1 MLQKIEYIKVKDLV
15 LWTENPRDPI
25 DSSASDLEVVKNAVF
40 DSRSKWNLR
49 SLANEMGSYYDFSE
63 LPIVVY
69 KNDKPVVYDGN
80 RRVVLAKLKLGVV
93 KIDGFDIGSLP
104 NVPVELPCN
113 VCSEEIA
120 LESVYRKHIKSR
132 NSWNALERD
141 IFASKF
147 QHQEKSA
154 FLMFD
159 EGTGGFIS
167 KHPEMNQGF
176 VRNEVLT
183 VAHLKEMGFEF
194 QSGTL
199 KTKHS
204 DEEVDVLL
212 NNLLD
217 KIKSKVISTRGAFRG
232 KPLSVLDIR
241 VQEIISSNKDKELR
255 SYNAT
260 YTEKL
265 SEASSLKES
274 PATMIPKKTRITK
287 SAKISFFGEK
297 LILKPGNVNN
307 LYRDI
312 STLCDVIEDKN
323 NGFSDCAF
331 AIIRMSLRLLC
342 ETAYKDLDY
351 SDFRSYILTFGA
363 KAKKKMDQDTKTL
376 LSNQNVSP
384 DTLTQL
390 LQTGAHN
397 YLSST
402 SVDQAKCISILLGA
416 ILKESHGR
424 SK

>member
-1 MLQKIEYIKVKDLV
+1 MQQKIEYIQVKDLV

-25 DSSASDLEVVKNAVF
+25 DSAASDSDIVKRAVY
-40 DSRSKWNLR
+40 DSRNKWNLK
-49 SLANEMGSYYDFSE
+49 SLASEMGEYYDFSE
-63 LPIVVY
+63 LPIIVY
-69 KNDKPVVYDGN
+69 MDGKPVVYDGN
-80 RRVVLAKLKLGVV
+80 RRVVLAKMKLGIVN
-93 KIDGFDIGSLP
+93 IDGFESDLLP
-104 NVPVELPCN
+104 DVPMELPCN

-120 LESVYRKHIKSR
+120 LKSVYRKHVSSR
-132 NSWNALERD
+132 NSWGALERD
-141 IFASKF
+141 IFSNKF
-147 QHQEKSA
+147 QHQEKSV

-176 VRNEVLT
+176 VRKEVLT
-183 VAHLKEMGFEF
+183 ETHLKEMGFDF
-194 QSGTL
+194 QNGSLRTR
-199 KTKHS
+199 HS
-204 DEEVDVLL
+204 DAEVDVLL

-217 KIKSKVISTRGAFRG
+217 KIKSKEISTRGTFRG
-232 KPLSVLDIR
+232 KPISVLDRR

-255 SYNAT
+255 PYRAPNVVKHNDIPES
-260 YTEKL
+260 EDL
-265 SEASSLKES
+265 SLALT
-274 PATMIPKKTRITK
+274 PRKTRVTK
-287 SAKISFFGEK
+287 STRISFFGDK

-312 STLCDVIEDKN
+312 LALCDLIEDKN
-323 NGFSDCAF
+323 NTFSECAY

-342 ETAYKDLDY
+342 ETAYKELGY
-351 SDFRSYILTFGA
+351 KDFRDYILTYGA
-363 KAKKKMDQDTKTL
+363 KAKKNLDQDIKTL

-384 DTLTQL
+384 ETLTQL

-424 SK
+424 NK

>member
-1 MLQKIEYIKVKDLV
+1 MSQKIEYIRVEDLV

-25 DSSASDLEVVKNAVF
+25 DSSASDLDVIKRAIF
-40 DSRSKWNLR
+40 DSRNKWNLR

-69 KNDKPVVYDGN
+69 KNGKPVVYDGN

-93 KIDGFDIGSLP
+93 EIDGFDADSLP
-104 NVPVELPCN
+104 DVPEDLPCN
-113 VCSEEIA
+113 VCSEDIA
-120 LESVYRKHIKSR
+120 LESVYRKHVNSR
-132 NSWNALERD
+132 NSWGALERD
-141 IFASKF
+141 IFANKF
-147 QHQEKSA
+147 QHQEKST
-154 FLMFD
+154 FLLFD
-159 EGTGGFIS
+159 ENTGGFIS
-167 KHPEMNQGF
+167 QHPEMNQGF
-176 VRNEVLT
+176 VRKEVLT
-183 VAHLKEMGFEF
+183 ESHLREMGFEF
-194 QSGTL
+194 DDGTL
-199 KTKHS
+199 RTRHS
-204 DEEVDVLL
+204 DDEVEVLL

-217 KIKSKVISTRGAFRG
+217 KIKSKEISTRGVFRG
-232 KPLSVLDIR
+232 KPISVLDRR

-255 SYNAT
+255 PYSVPTAT
-260 YTEKL
+260 RRCESSVPKDQPA
-265 SEASSLKES
+265 ASV
-274 PATMIPKKTRITK
+274 PKKTRIIK
-287 SAKISFFGEK
+287 SAKLPFFGDK
-297 LILKPGNVNN
+297 LVLKAGNVNN

-312 STLCDVIEDKN
+312 LALCDVIEDKS

-342 ETAYKDLDY
+342 ETAYKELGY
-351 SDFRSYILTFGA
+351 TDFKVYIGAFGPNA
-363 KAKKKMDQDTKTL
+363 YKALNQDIRTL
-376 LSNQNVSP
+376 LSNYNVKT